1 MYTYA
6 VLCCRVVYIVGV
18 EVYDIIIFS
27 FLGGRGGGGGGKSR
41 CPLPSTCLY
50 VLSPYFLPYLQ
61 EIRSLRAKHRPRS
74 HDDQIQYKP
83 AVGRD
88 TNTGPLV
95 ATKVGWRV
103 EREGGG

>member
-1 MYTYA
+1 MLYF
-6 VLCCRVVYIVGV
+6 VCCVVYIVGV

-27 FLGGRGGGGGGKSR
+27 FLGGRGVGEFR

-50 VLSPYFLPYLQ
+50 LLSPYFLPHLQ

-103 EREGGG
+103 EHEGGG